1 MSKFHQKVS
10 IELDVE
16 FEVSG
21 GLFGRCNVKVESLV
35 EEFNR
40 LISIA
45 PLSPLNQRFNQ
56 NELCIFLRIIP
67 ARLIDLINKLEL
79 LFCVI

>member
-1 MSKFHQKVS
+1 M
-10 IELDVE
+10 
-16 FEVSG
+16 
-21 GLFGRCNVKVESLV
+21 KVESLI
-35 EEFNR
+35 EKFNG